1 MRERRIVKNSFNTAT
16 RAHPSAAGNH
26 RAILPFPPRQRI
38 ISNFAY
44 LTSACALSA
53 ALFFVF
59 WWLLQMAGDDSPW
72 LPSGLVASLVL
83 LVAVAAREVVMQR
96 AQTRRVLEQNMGR
109 GGSHGATR
117 SGQAGS
123 TARRT
128 AVARLR
134 SLERRLTEAYTMDA
148 LPAAHLEAYRWCE
161 EYLSNA
167 DAALRRVGVTTEIK
181 AALRAGE
188 ERVRVLQ
195 KQHLLAWAR
204 KETQRLTGKAQAR
217 ARMSDKVET
226 AGDALAVLDAA
237 LKRYPDEAELRESA
251 LAVREFISSV
261 KIGRWIELAERAA
274 FKGKYDQAVER
285 YQDALYYLTRAEMS
299 EETRRETAA
308 RITAEINS
316 INALGTINESDV
328 DEAFLRLEANTD
340 PNSSS

>member
-1 MRERRIVKNSFNTAT
+1 MSQHRESPSYLPRR
-16 RAHPSAAGNH
+16 
-26 RAILPFPPRQRI
+26 RI
-38 ISNFAY
+38 ISSFAY

-53 ALFFVF
+53 ALFFAF
-59 WWLLQMAGDDSPW
+59 WWLLRAAGDDSPW

-96 AQTRRVLEQNMGR
+96 AQTRRVLG
-109 GGSHGATR
+109 HGIGWHGTRDATR
-117 SGQAGS
+117 GRQAGS

-148 LPAAHLEAYRWCE
+148 LPSVHLEAYRLCE

-167 DAALRRVGVTTEIK
+167 DEALRRVGVTTEIK

-204 KETQRLTGKAQAR
+204 KETQHLTGKAQR
-217 ARMSDKVET
+217 RERMSSKVET
-226 AGDALAVLDAA
+226 AGQALAVLDAA
-237 LKRYPDEAELRESA
+237 LQRYPEEAELRDSA

-261 KIGRWIELAERAA
+261 KITHWIELAERAA

-299 EETRRETAA
+299 EETRRDTAA
-308 RITAEINS
+308 RITTEINS
-316 INALGTINESDV
+316 INALGAINEGDV
-328 DEAFLRLEANTD
+328 DEAFLKLEAKTD
-340 PNSSS
+340 PNTSS